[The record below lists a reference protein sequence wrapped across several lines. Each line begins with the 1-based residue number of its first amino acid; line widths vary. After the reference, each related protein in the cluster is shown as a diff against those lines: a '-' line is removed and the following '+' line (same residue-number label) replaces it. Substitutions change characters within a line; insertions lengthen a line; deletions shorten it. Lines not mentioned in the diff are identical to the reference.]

1 MVPQR
6 PTGRVG
12 FHVHTYFDVPHKV
25 FSEVARAMRG
35 ADAFYLVCDGVPDPS
50 CSMVTQDMSQ
60 PKTTI
65 KQKGS
70 LN

>member
-12 FHVHTYFDVPHKV
+12 FHVHTYFDVPYKV

-35 ADAFYLVCDGVPDPS
+35 ADAFYLVGDGVPDPS
-50 CSMVTQDMSQ
+50 RSMVTQEMSQ

-65 KQKGS
+65 KPKGS